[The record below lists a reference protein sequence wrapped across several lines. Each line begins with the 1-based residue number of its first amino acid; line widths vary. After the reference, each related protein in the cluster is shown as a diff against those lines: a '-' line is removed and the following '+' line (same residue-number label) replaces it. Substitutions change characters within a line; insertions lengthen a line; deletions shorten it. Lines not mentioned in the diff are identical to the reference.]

1 MTKTKYGYLHLHYGP
16 DMDGCSRSFTWVEDV
31 RPADFDDLPLQPGW
45 FAMCEVE
52 PDAGWVGPF
61 ATEAEAIRVATDED
75 ALHAWHIG
83 QMGDDPTEELDEEQ
97 VYDLYGDEG
106 RIVR

>member
-1 MTKTKYGYLHLHYGP
+1 MARTKYGYLHSHFGP
-16 DMDGCSRSFTWVEDV
+16 DMDGCSRSFTWVENV
-31 RPADFDDLPLQPGW
+31 RPEEDDSYELRAGW

-61 ATEAEAIRVATDED
+61 PTEAEAIRVATTEE
-75 ALHAWHIG
+75 G
-83 QMGDDPTEELDEEQ
+83 FESFMYGDDSTEDLDEEQ

-106 RIVR
+106 RTV